1 MSVSLT
7 EYASIAVKHAISSGA
22 SEAEAY
28 VTRSKDNEVE
38 IQNNTIK
45 QAYASIDSGLGI
57 RVVVGN
63 NIGFSYTNKLDRK
76 SIEEAVE
83 RAIKIARASEPDP
96 YWKGLPEPSTTYPR
110 PEGTFSLELSRIKLE
125 NIVEKAGIL
134 LDKLLEDKRIT
145 VVWGTLTT
153 STWSIAVANS
163 NGVYQVDHGTVAVV
177 AAEVVAR
184 ENGDVTPGIFEVDLS
199 RTTFPNVEG
208 LAEKLRE
215 KAIKNLHPVK
225 IDEIKLPVIM
235 TNYAIESIFTYTF
248 NQAIRGDNV
257 VRGRSPYKD
266 KLGEKVAVEE
276 LTIIDDGT
284 LRNGLYTSIFDAEG
298 IARRRTVI
306 IEKGVLRNFI
316 YDNYWAKRANTEST
330 GNASRRDYASTP
342 VISPSNLVIEPGTF
356 SEEEIVSD
364 TRKGLLVDGLQG
376 AHSSNPET
384 GEFSVVAT
392 PAWYIDNGELKP
404 VRGIMLA
411 GNIYELLNK
420 ITGMTKTTKQVGTLK
435 APWIRFANVRV
446 VVKK

>member
-1 MSVSLT
+1 MSASLT

-28 VTRSKDNEVE
+28 VTRTKDNEVE

-83 RAIKIARASEPDP
+83 RAIKIARASKPDP
-96 YWKGLPEPSTTYPR
+96 HWKGLPKPSTNYPR

-145 VVWGTLTT
+145 AVWGTLTT

-163 NGVYQVDHGTVAVV
+163 NGVYQIDHGTVAVV

-199 RTTFPNVEG
+199 RTTFPDVEG

-215 KAIKNLHPVK
+215 KAVKNLHPVR
-225 IDEIKLPVIM
+225 IDEVKLPVIM
-235 TNYAIESIFTYTF
+235 TNYAVESIFTYTF

-298 IARRRTVI
+298 VARRRTVI
-306 IEKGVLRNFI
+306 IERGVLRNFI

-330 GNASRRDYASTP
+330 GNASRRDYTSTP
-342 VISPSNLVIEPGTF
+342 TISPSNLVIEPGTF

-411 GNIYELLNK
+411 GNMYELLNK
-420 ITGMTKTTKQVGTLK
+420 ITGMTKTTKQVGVLK
-435 APWIRFANVRV
+435 TPWIRFADVRV
-446 VVKK
+446 VVKR